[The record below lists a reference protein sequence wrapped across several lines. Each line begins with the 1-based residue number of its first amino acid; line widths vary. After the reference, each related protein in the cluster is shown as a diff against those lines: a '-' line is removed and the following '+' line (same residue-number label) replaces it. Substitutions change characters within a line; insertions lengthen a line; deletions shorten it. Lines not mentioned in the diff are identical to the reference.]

1 MAEIIDIVDQ
11 NDKVIGT
18 APRKGIHNTDQ
29 LHRAAHIFLV
39 NSEGKIWLELRA
51 MHCDNYPGHYS
62 SSAAGHISSGEDY
75 ITGAQREAEEELGI
89 KGLSLT
95 FQHKFPP
102 SKISMNEFISFY
114 TATSDKTPIP
124 CEDTERF
131 DLFLPEDITSMIK
144 DGKTKL
150 SKSFIRI
157 FEWYLNNVKQ

>member
-29 LHRAAHIFLV
+29 LHRASHIFLI
-39 NSEGKIWLELRA
+39 NSEGQIWLELRA

-75 ITGAQREAEEELGI
+75 LTGALREAEEELGI
-89 KGLSLT
+89 EGLKLQ
-95 FQHKFPP
+95 FKHKFTPTAE
-102 SKISMNEFISFY
+102 SMNEFISFY
-114 TATSDKTPIP
+114 TAKSDEVPKP

-131 DLFLPEDITSMIK
+131 DLLYPDEITAMIESK
-144 DGKTKL
+144 NSKV

-157 FEWYLNNVKQ
+157 FEWYKSNT